1 MSQSFDLDWLRLR
14 EVADRR
20 ARSRALARR
29 FAMAVRA
36 RARGDTAVL
45 LDLGAG
51 TGANFRALAPLIPG
65 DQDWRLIDRD
75 AQLLAHQPAE
85 IAQWARAQGYR
96 VAHGSGIAA
105 ISSGDAQWRAHSV
118 ALDVTA
124 LDRLP
129 LAGVH
134 GVTCSALLDLV
145 SMDWLGDLVR
155 RLGAAR
161 LPFLAALST
170 DGRRE
175 WQPAHEADPV
185 IAAAFARNHRGDKGF
200 GPALGGD
207 APEEAASVLRGVG
220 YAVESELTDW
230 RLGAESEALLELL
243 IDGTAAAATEA
254 DTAATPAIAE
264 WRTAR
269 HAERESAT
277 LRLLIGHQDIFAGMT
292 ASP

>member
-1 MSQSFDLDWLRLR
+1 
-14 EVADRR
+14 
-20 ARSRALARR
+20 
-29 FAMAVRA
+29 MAVRA

-105 ISSGDAQWRAHSV
+105 ISSGDAEWRAHCV

-124 LDRLP
+124 LERLP

-145 SMDWLGDLVR
+145 STDWLSDLVGR
-155 RLGAAR
+155 FGAVR
-161 LPFLAALST
+161 LPFLAALTT

-175 WQPAHEADPV
+175 WQPAHEADAV
-185 IAAAFARNHRGDKGF
+185 VAAAFAHHHRGDKGF

-207 APEEAASVLRGVG
+207 APAEAASLLRGAG
-220 YAVESELTDW
+220 YTVEGEPSDW
-230 RLGAESEALLELL
+230 RLGAESETLLELL
-243 IDGTAAAATEA
+243 IDDTAAAATEA
-254 DTAATPAIAE
+254 DTSTAPAIAE
-264 WRTAR
+264 WQTAR
-269 HAERESAT
+269 HAERASAT
-277 LRLLIGHQDIFAGMT
+277 LRLLIGHQDIFAEMT
-292 ASP
+292 PSP